1 MGVIQDTCLNDTH
14 KGRGHS
20 PIFALDLAWWHYAL
34 VVERGR
40 TRQRKAGSRTSRKSG
55 SRKKSG
61 YHRASRVRLA
71 WLSTTIE
78 GSVLKGRCAGM
89 NLEESAVGRLLRM
102 EEVIPAMEQ
111 ALADFSSGTVV
122 QPVRTMLPVAEHGGF
137 LGLMPA
143 YTGSALGAKLVA
155 FYPRNTSVPTH
166 HATILLF
173 EPETGEPLVTMD
185 GRIIT
190 EVRTAAVSAVATDH
204 LARAAASVLAIIG
217 SGMQA
222 RSHLEALRLVREF
235 REVRVWSPRR
245 AAAFAEE
252 HGVDAAASAEEAVWG
267 ADVVVTATT
276 SPTPVVYGEW
286 LSPGAHI
293 NAVGAPRP
301 DWRELDDEGLRCARV
316 YVDSREAAFKE
327 SGDVIAAGQIFAEV
341 GELVTGAKPGRRSAE
356 EVTLFKSLGLA
367 VEDVATADL
376 VYGKAV
382 NTGSAEEASADLQR

>member
-1 MGVIQDTCLNDTH
+1 
-14 KGRGHS
+14 
-20 PIFALDLAWWHYAL
+20 
-34 VVERGR
+34 
-40 TRQRKAGSRTSRKSG
+40 
-55 SRKKSG
+55 
-61 YHRASRVRLA
+61 
-71 WLSTTIE
+71 
-78 GSVLKGRCAGM
+78 M
-89 NLEESAVGRLLRM
+89 NLEESAVGRLLHM
-102 EEVIPAMEQ
+102 EEVISAMEK

-122 QPVRTMLPVAEHGGF
+122 QPVRTMLPVAEHQGF

-173 EPETGEPLVTMD
+173 EPETGELLVTMD
-185 GRIIT
+185 GRLIT

-204 LARAAASVLAIIG
+204 LARATASVLAIIG
-217 SGMQA
+217 SGVQA

-252 HGVDAAASAEEAVWG
+252 HGVDAAATAEAAVRG

-301 DWRELDDEGLRCARV
+301 DWRELDDEVLRRAKV
-316 YVDSREAAFKE
+316 YVDSREAAMKE
-327 SGDVIAAGQIFAEV
+327 SGDVIAAREVLAEI
-341 GELVTGAKPGRRSAE
+341 GEVVSGAEQGRRSLE

-367 VEDVATADL
+367 VEDVATAEL
-376 VYGKAV
+376 VYRNALGGA
-382 NTGSAEEASADLQR
+382 

>member
-1 MGVIQDTCLNDTH
+1 
-14 KGRGHS
+14 
-20 PIFALDLAWWHYAL
+20 
-34 VVERGR
+34 
-40 TRQRKAGSRTSRKSG
+40 
-55 SRKKSG
+55 
-61 YHRASRVRLA
+61 
-71 WLSTTIE
+71 
-78 GSVLKGRCAGM
+78 M
-89 NLEESAVGRLLRM
+89 NLEESAVGRLLHM
-102 EEVIPAMEQ
+102 EEVIPAMER

-122 QPVRTMLPVAEHGGF
+122 QPVRTMLPVAEHQGF

-185 GRIIT
+185 GRLIT

-204 LARAAASVLAIIG
+204 LARGGASVLAIIG
-217 SGMQA
+217 SGVQA

-252 HGVDAAASAEEAVWG
+252 HGVDAAASAEEAVRG

-276 SPTPVVYGEW
+276 SPTPVLSGEW

-301 DWRELDDEGLRCARV
+301 DWRELDDEVLRRAKV
-316 YVDSREAAFKE
+316 YVDSREAAMKE
-327 SGDVIAAGQIFAEV
+327 SGDVIAAREVLAEI
-341 GELVTGAKPGRRSAE
+341 GEVVSGAEQGRRSLE
-356 EVTLFKSLGLA
+356 EVTLFKSVGLA
-367 VEDVATADL
+367 VEDVATAEL
-376 VYGKAV
+376 VYRNALGGA
-382 NTGSAEEASADLQR
+382 